1 MSYLWSEYLA
11 SHCSNC
17 LRTVTAP
24 VPCFTCS
31 LVIFCSEQ
39 CRILANKTFH
49 QYECKAVEAM
59 TSAYQNVFVAYRAI
73 SQKPLK
79 YFLEHQGMFAKYDY
93 HRGGGCYEYEY
104 ESDSESGDTDLDSE
118 DESHEL
124 GRSYHSDDY
133 QNLYNLLTHSDKSS
147 EADQLAFATS
157 ASLMLH
163 YLKINNYFGSA
174 GSRETDRE
182 LNESEV
188 LIGRLLYHLLEVVLY
203 NGQDISQA
211 LAWSTEKGVKVS
223 SIGTSLNSTLALFN
237 HSCAPNTARANIGS
251 STLIVATEDI
261 RKGQEV
267 TNYYTVQYPDKILS
281 TRQSFLTDHYK
292 FECRYVR

>member
-31 LVIFCSEQ
+31 LVIFCSDQ

-133 QNLYNLLTHSDKSS
+133 QNLYNLVTHSDKSS

-163 YLKINNYFGSA
+163 YLKINNYFGFN
-174 GSRETDRE
+174 GSRDTDRE
-182 LNESEV
+182 LNEAEV
-188 LIGRLLYHLLEVVLY
+188 VVGTLLYHLLEVALY
-203 NGQDISQA
+203 NSQDICEAS
-211 LAWSTEKGVKVS
+211 AWHPDKGVSTGSV
-223 SIGTSLNSTLALFN
+223 GAGVWSTLALLN
-237 HSCAPNTARANIGS
+237 HSCCPNLARANVG
-251 STLIVATEDI
+251 TTQLLLATEDI

-267 TNYYTVQYPDKILS
+267 SAFYTVQYHNKIIS
-281 TRQSFLTDHYK
+281 TRQSFLEDHYK
-292 FECRYVR
+292 LTCR